1 MENNNFNEDDNI
13 ADLFAQFG
21 RTKAS
26 EEIERKKR
34 IQKRNFIKFDN
45 NKLLT
50 RNS

>member
-26 EEIERKKR
+26 EEIEREKKNTKK
-34 IQKRNFIKFDN
+34 I
-45 NKLLT
+45 L
-50 RNS
+50 